1 MFDRHGSLD
10 VLLDSDWLNLALS
23 QHSSGIEEYNDVKS
37 LEITGA
43 SFNTL
48 LLGIIIYHG
57 YLKPSS
63 EELFGGTKVW
73 GQMMEH
79 VLCALPTTATVPE
92 VMVRVLFILQGY
104 LMEVHDAEEHVKA
117 HLSRSEKQSRHPTD
131 LSNLWYGAINFL
143 KFWISEYLDYFSD
156 LQIRELEQ
164 AIVDMCKRL
173 NAAERVKNLSFHE
186 GELDRTSRSIALV
199 DMTAH
204 MCLKLRHQIGSIAQ
218 ARSWHTMGFS
228 PPAPLSH
235 LSARN
240 DVALALPF
248 SHVTPGLPHLVGNW
262 SGDQKVKNKKQ
273 ALAAAAG
280 SKDLGVFGG
289 AKALASY
296 DSSDSEGEPTDP
308 NDATQSD
315 MVRLEMRVPKGFDL
329 KGRDKVEFWS
339 LDSLE
344 LARQWTLADHKL
356 FQVIQPC
363 NLLNRSWQGPRNTLS
378 AQDVRRFIDRFNCV
392 SNWATSS
399 ILTGRTPEN
408 RASIY
413 EYILKIAHHFRNLH
427 NFHSLM
433 ALLTGLQRG
442 CISRLTQTLALV
454 SQKSKDDLAR
464 LLQDMNGSKNYSVYR
479 RVLDKFMGTKSK
491 AAGAFIPHLG
501 AHLAEITSVD
511 EGNTDYISNAPHL
524 LNVVKLKLLA
534 RTVMQIADLQKFRYN
549 LSPARIISC
558 AIDRALQPFVHLT
571 SAEVADN
578 DRKLFDLS
586 LEREPNKPPPKPVEP
601 DSDSVSSGSSSSSS
615 SSGSGSDGEGEGEAG
630 EGQRQGEGQGQ
641 GQGQGAKKRA

>member
-10 VLLDSDWLNLALS
+10 VLLDCDWLNLVLS
-23 QHSSGIEEYNDVKS
+23 QHSSGIEAYNDVKS

-57 YLKPSS
+57 YLKPST

-73 GQMMEH
+73 GLMMEH
-79 VLCALPTTATVPE
+79 VLCTLPTTATVPE
-92 VMVRVLFILQGY
+92 VMVRILFILQGF
-104 LMEVHDAEEHVKA
+104 LLEVHGAEELVKA
-117 HLSRSEKQSRHPTD
+117 HLSRSEKHNRHPLD

-143 KFWISEYLDYFSD
+143 KFWISEYAEYFTD

-164 AIVDMCKRL
+164 GILDMCKRL

-186 GELDRTSRSIALV
+186 GEIDKSTRNIALI

-204 MCLKLRHQIGSIAQ
+204 MCMKLRHQVGSIGQ
-218 ARSWHTMGFS
+218 ARSWHSMGFS
-228 PPAPLSH
+228 PPALLGH
-235 LSARN
+235 LFARA
-240 DVALALPF
+240 DVGLVLPF
-248 SHVTPGLPHLVGNW
+248 SHITPSIPQLEGNW
-262 SGDQKVKNKKQ
+262 AGDQKEKNKKK

-289 AKALASY
+289 ASALANY
-296 DSSDSEGEPTDP
+296 DSSDSDGEPVDP

-315 MVRLEMRVPKGFDL
+315 STLLEVRVPKGFDL

-356 FQVIQPC
+356 FQAIQPC
-363 NLLNRSWQGPRNTLS
+363 NLLSRTSGTARSSLGKQNTL
-378 AQDVRRFIDRFNCV
+378 RFIDRFNCV

-442 CISRLTQTLALV
+442 CISRLANTLALV
-454 SQKSKDDLAR
+454 SQKSKEDLTR
-464 LLQDMNGSKNYSVYR
+464 LLQDMNGSKNYSAYR
-479 RVLDKFMGTKSK
+479 RILDKFMSPKSS
-491 AAGAFIPHLG
+491 ALGAFIPHLG

-534 RTVMQIADLQKFRYN
+534 RTVMQLADLQKFRYN
-549 LSPARIISC
+549 LTPVRIVSC
-558 AIDRALQPFVHLT
+558 AIDKALQPFVHLT
-571 SAEVADN
+571 KTEVSEN
-578 DRKLFDLS
+578 DRKMFDLS
-586 LEREPNKPPPKPVEP
+586 LEREPNKLAPKVHVQTPRG
-601 DSDSVSSGSSSSSS
+601 DSESSSSGSSS
-615 SSGSGSDGEGEGEAG
+615 GSDSGGGDDGENA
-630 EGQRQGEGQGQ
+630 
-641 GQGQGAKKRA
+641 